1 SSAVRQTRR
10 RASSSWPPLPGRQFA
25 QFPIAV
31 HSFSPKAC
39 AGPRPA
45 SREIADTNHRPR
57 LPAAASAARF
67 DQSQLVTRTE
77 RPAGDRQ
84 RGASRLDQPAP
95 YGRSEDSLS
104 ADYAAGRLDN
114 SDKLTDQS
122 RLALI
127 PTCPGADWR
136 DLPNVEITLSDGSL
150 ARRLR
155 YTHHGDRGVCPCA
168 IKEPANATARPSSL
182 NTLIPWCLPH
192 TGDRH
197 NHWPACTAGWTSKAS
212 SPPQ

>member
-1 SSAVRQTRR
+1 RGAADSS
-10 RASSSWPPLPGRQFA
+10 PPHHPGRRSGLAIRRHSQ
-25 QFPIAV
+25 IAV

-39 AGPRPA
+39 AGLALLVGDRRYEPPTSA
-45 SREIADTNHRPR
+45 

-67 DQSQLVTRTE
+67 DQSAHDLPVI
-77 RPAGDRQ
+77 DR
-84 RGASRLDQPAP
+84 RRRIPT
-95 YGRSEDSLS
+95 GRSRRPTVEAEDSLS

-114 SDKLTDQS
+114 SDKLTDHVTKQLTPLVEA

-155 YTHHGDRGVCPCA
+155 YTHGDRGVCPCA
-168 IKEPANATARPSSL
+168 IKPRQMRQPGQAAQHADPLVPAAHRRPAQPL
-182 NTLIPWCLPH
+182 
-192 TGDRH
+192 GR
-197 NHWPACTAGWTSKAS
+197 
-212 SPPQ
+212 